1 VPTNE
6 LGPSGV
12 VFAFRCRTQAVSFQD
27 MADGL
32 VGNVTPQIGQG
43 TDDAILVLTLQKRN
57 SQGTTRR

>member
-1 VPTNE
+1 MPANE

-12 VFAFRCRTQAVSFQD
+12 VFAFRCRTHAVSFQD